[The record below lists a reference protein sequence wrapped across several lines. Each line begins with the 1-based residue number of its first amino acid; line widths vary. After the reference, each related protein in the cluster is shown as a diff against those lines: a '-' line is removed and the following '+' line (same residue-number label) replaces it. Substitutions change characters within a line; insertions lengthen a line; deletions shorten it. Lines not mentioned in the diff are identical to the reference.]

1 MAGYHTLGVD
11 RLFINGEF
19 VPSVSHKKF
28 DVINPAAEEI
38 AASIYE
44 AGAEDVDLAVE
55 AAKAA
60 FPEWSAL
67 SADVRCDYLSK
78 LADEIDQYEGQITYM
93 EAITMVML
101 GTAKRYL
108 NFFAHKAI
116 NVTGETSL
124 NTPEY
129 LNFSIL
135 GPALAAGNTM
145 VLKSSE
151 KSPLSA
157 IFFASLCQKV
167 GLPKGVP
174 NILNGFGRPCGEAFS
189 RHMDIRRVSFTGSVA
204 TGRVLQK
211 AANESNLK
219 NIGLE
224 LGGKSPLLFFDDAS
238 LEKAVRSA
246 TFSILYNSGQ
256 VCMASSR
263 IYVQEEI
270 APKFVAALKEE
281 IFGPVLVVNTCWKIR
296 ESPLSS
302 GFRLLV

>member
-93 EAITMVML
+93 EAITMGVPQVGSKSLRCLWGIIPWNAPLFML
-101 GTAKRYL
+101 VSK
-108 NFFAHKAI
+108 
-116 NVTGETSL
+116 V
-124 NTPEY
+124 
-129 LNFSIL
+129 

-270 APKFVAALKEE
+270 VPKFVAALKEE